1 MPPIK
6 RKSVSDKIGIKHKT
20 ISMKDLVFGL
30 GMNINDIVVVNNQV
44 LTINDLYE
52 FIRLGAK
59 TYNTD
64 TPNLVL
70 GMLSGK
76 YEYTIYKI
84 SEIYKV
90 EKKIIGEN

>member
-1 MPPIK
+1 MPTIK
-6 RKSVSDKIGIKHKT
+6 RKPSADKIKVKHRT
-20 ISMKDLVFGL
+20 MSMKDLVFGL
-30 GMNINDIVVVNNQV
+30 GMNISDIVVVNNQV
-44 LTINDLYE
+44 LTVNDLYE
-52 FIRLGAK
+52 FVRLGTK
-59 TYNTD
+59 TYNSD

-84 SEIYKV
+84 SEVYKV